1 MTQLADTVIRKLASP
16 RRPRFRTRP
25 GFLAALVFRLACAG
39 LLVWVGAVHLHL
51 WSEGYREIPTIGPLF
66 LADAVGGFVL
76 AALLL
81 VWPSPLTGRLGAG
94 FMVST
99 LAGLILSINVGLFG
113 FQESLEA
120 SFVTESILLES
131 IGAAPSSPGRASPRR
146 LQPRHQRKTGHP
158 PRHAW
163 STIQPAVAVEPKGV
177 TDRPIEGPRGG
188 ANRAERDERRH
199 HETTSPW
206 AARLKA
212 EFTRPTWEKA

>member
-1 MTQLADTVIRKLASP
+1 MTQLTIALIQKLASP
-16 RRPRFRTRP
+16 RRPRFQTRP
-25 GFLAALVFRLACAG
+25 GFLAALVFRIACAG

-81 VWPSPLTGRLGAG
+81 VWGRPLAGLLAAG

-120 SFVTESILLES
+120 SFVVESILLES
-131 IGAAPSSPGRASPRR
+131 IGAAAVLAWAGIAAVTPIAPTAEDRTPAPTRLVDDPVGRGR
-146 LQPRHQRKTGHP
+146 
-158 PRHAW
+158 
-163 STIQPAVAVEPKGV
+163 
-177 TDRPIEGPRGG
+177 
-188 ANRAERDERRH
+188 
-199 HETTSPW
+199 
-206 AARLKA
+206 
-212 EFTRPTWEKA
+212 